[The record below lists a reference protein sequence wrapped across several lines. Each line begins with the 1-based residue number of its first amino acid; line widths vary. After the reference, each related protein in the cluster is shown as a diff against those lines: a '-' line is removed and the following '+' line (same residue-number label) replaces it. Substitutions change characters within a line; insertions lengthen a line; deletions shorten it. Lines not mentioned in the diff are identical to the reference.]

1 MSAEL
6 SPDKKEELVVG
17 LSKRGIIKFGEST
30 LKSGRK
36 SPIYY
41 NQRPLLSVDHNLGM
55 TPSQQRELASLA
67 VKSYADKVRT
77 LQGKGDTQLYGIP
90 QAATAIGA
98 VVARETDASYLWG
111 RVGKKDYGKHEAI
124 ERSFLPE
131 SSVIQID
138 DVVTNA
144 DSKIVSAANLAEAGL
159 ETSGFVVMLDRQ
171 EGGEGALALAGHT
184 MESVLT
190 MSDVALI
197 LDDNRIIGSRELDAL
212 VEYHEDLRA
221 EGVGSTYSYGS

>member
-1 MSAEL
+1 MAVL
-6 SPDKKEELVVG
+6 SPDKKEKLVLG
-17 LSKRGIIKFGEST
+17 LYEREIIKFGEFT

-55 TPSQQRELASLA
+55 VPSRQRELASLA
-67 VKSYADKVRT
+67 VEGYADKVST
-77 LQGKGDTQLYGIP
+77 LERIGDTQLYGIP

-98 VVARETDASYLWG
+98 LVAREVGASYLWG

-124 ERSFLPE
+124 EGNFLPD
-131 SSVIQID
+131 SSVVQID

-144 DSKIVSAANLAEAGL
+144 DSKIDSAANLAEAGL
-159 ETSGFVVMLDRQ
+159 ETAGFLVMLDRQ
-171 EGGEGALALAGHT
+171 EGGKGVLARAGHN
-184 MESVLT
+184 MDSVLT

-197 LDDNRIIGSRELDAL
+197 LNTNGIIGEQELDAL
-212 VEYHEDLRA
+212 GGYHQGLRA
-221 EGVGSTYSYGS
+221 EGAESTYLYAG